1 MRAAQCAARKVSE
14 RQPVSLAS
22 TRSILGDHLARHRA
36 LFDQLESLAPTLEDA
51 ARRLGQAL
59 RSGGKLM
66 FCGNGGSASD
76 SQHLASEFVGRFV
89 ADRRPLAA
97 LALTTDTSAL
107 TSIANDYAFDQVF
120 ARQVRGLGREGDV
133 LVALSTSGRSAN
145 VLQAAMAAREAG
157 IATIG
162 LLGRDGGTIAPL
174 CDVALVVPSEVTA
187 HIQEAHIFLGHVL
200 CAAVEAQ
207 LDV

>member
-1 MRAAQCAARKVSE
+1 M
-14 RQPVSLAS
+14 SLAS
-22 TRSILGDHLARHRA
+22 TSSILGQHLARHRA
-36 LFDQLESLAPTLEDA
+36 LFDQLESLAPALEDA
-51 ARRLGQAL
+51 AQRLGDAL
-59 RSGGKLM
+59 QGGGKLM

-76 SQHLASEFVGRFV
+76 SQHLASEFIGRFV

-120 ARQVRGLGREGDV
+120 ARQVRGLGRGGDV

-145 VLQAAMAAREAG
+145 VLQAVMAAREAG

-174 CDVALVVPSEVTA
+174 CDLALVVPGDITA

-200 CAAVEAQ
+200 CAAVEAR
-207 LDV
+207 LGV

>member
-1 MRAAQCAARKVSE
+1 
-14 RQPVSLAS
+14 
-22 TRSILGDHLARHRA
+22 
-36 LFDQLESLAPTLEDA
+36 
-51 ARRLGQAL
+51 
-59 RSGGKLM
+59 M

-120 ARQVRGLGREGDV
+120 ARQVRGLGRSGDV
-133 LVALSTSGRSAN
+133 LVALSTSGRSPN
-145 VLQAAMAAREAG
+145 VLQAVMAAREAG

-162 LLGRDGGTIAPL
+162 LLGRDGGPIAPL
-174 CDVALVVPSEVTA
+174 CDLALVVPSDTTA
-187 HIQEAHIFLGHVL
+187 ATG
-200 CAAVEAQ
+200 AKYGAW
-207 LDV
+207 